1 MNTAIEYVPYQML
14 WSQVKFIYENDMHDI
29 NNAII
34 QVKELKK
41 YTVLRTLIDLKP
53 EIHNETHWSRKWKM
67 LQKLIHNRSEL
78 TEA

>member
-1 MNTAIEYVPYQML
+1 
-14 WSQVKFIYENDMHDI
+14 MHDI

-53 EIHNETHWSRKWKM
+53 EIHNETH
-67 LQKLIHNRSEL
+67 
-78 TEA
+78 